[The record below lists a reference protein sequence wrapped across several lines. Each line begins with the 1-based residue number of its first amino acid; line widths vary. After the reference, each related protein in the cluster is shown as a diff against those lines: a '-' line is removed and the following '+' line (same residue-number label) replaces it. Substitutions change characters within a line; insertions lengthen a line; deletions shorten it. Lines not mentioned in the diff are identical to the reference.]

1 MVLRLRLGR
10 SRTRQ
15 IPPHWKE
22 RGDHGSFSPISN
34 TTLSTVT
41 RAHTSA
47 STANLRSTAAGRVI
61 STTAA
66 SHRVDGAPEATTAG
80 YPSVIVI
87 SKYSSRRRRRSVSV
101 VYRRTSDKW
110 WWASGLLFV
119 SWEEG
124 LELQS
129 EVRVYVLRKRAI
141 RYITVL

>member
-1 MVLRLRLGR
+1 MLPFSSHGP
-10 SRTRQ
+10 STSTWQ
-15 IPPHWKE
+15 ISYTPNPAALE
-22 RGDHGSFSPISN
+22 G
-34 TTLSTVT
+34 
-41 RAHTSA
+41 
-47 STANLRSTAAGRVI
+47 AGRVI